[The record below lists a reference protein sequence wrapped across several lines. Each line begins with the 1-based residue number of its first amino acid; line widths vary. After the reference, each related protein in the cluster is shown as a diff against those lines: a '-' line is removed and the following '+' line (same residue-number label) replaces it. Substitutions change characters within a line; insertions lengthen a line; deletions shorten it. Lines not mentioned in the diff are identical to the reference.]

1 MAAEQHPLRLAVL
14 LTAPLTALLQA
25 QAQAEL
31 ETLNYIVEV
40 GLGGAEQRTVQTLE
54 FELVQPIADP
64 MHPGKIVPTPTQVSV
79 PLLSI
84 LQTPSIKIA
93 DADVTF
99 NVHITDVVELDEQ
112 EEGGTRRPA
121 IDLIGVFAAA
131 GAAKRLPT
139 MSITMKVEAV
149 APQESYERVKRLL
162 GDATTATAPE
172 PERDSPEKP

>member
-40 GLGGAEQRTVQTLE
+40 GLGGAEQRKTQTLD

-64 MHPGKIVPTPTQVSV
+64 LHPGKIVPTPTRVSV

-84 LQTPSIKIA
+84 LQTPSIKLA
-93 DADVTF
+93 DASVAF
-99 NVHITDVVELDEQ
+99 NVHITDVVERDGQ
-112 EEGGTRRPA
+112 EADGPRRAA
-121 IDLIGVFAAA
+121 IDLIGVFVAA
-131 GAAKRLPT
+131 GAAQQLPT
-139 MSITMKVEAV
+139 MAITMKVEA
-149 APQESYERVKRLL
+149 AGPQEGYERMKRLL

-172 PERDSPEKP
+172 PERHTPEQP